1 MKKSCYILGKSDLA
15 LPKALYTLSNQ
26 RLTMSVNLSI
36 PHTFME
42 CVNSFTNFVYSS
54 VQSFSRVRLFETPW
68 TVACHA
74 SLSIT
79 NSRSLLKL
87 MSIESVMPSSHLIL
101 YRPVSSHLHSF
112 PASGSFPVSQLFADT
127 VLCTVVV

>member
-42 CVNSFTNFVYSS
+42 CVNSFTSFVYSS

-101 YRPVSSHLHSF
+101 YRPLLLPPSIFSSIRVFSSESALR
-112 PASGSFPVSQLFADT
+112 
-127 VLCTVVV
+127 